1 MVSRLTVNQVFLV
14 RAQVEEQIL
23 ITMKRKDV
31 REVDTWVFSDYDHN
45 IKCEG
50 TFDEVSKFS
59 KNAPS
64 GYMMSKSLYSV
75 FVNNRI

>member
-1 MVSRLTVNQVFLV
+1 MVRVH
-14 RAQVEEQIL
+14 EGEQIL

-31 REVDTWVFSDYDHN
+31 REIDTWVFSDYDHN

-50 TFDEVSKFS
+50 TFEEVSKFS

-64 GYMMSKSLYSV
+64 GYMMSKSLYEIHSKD
-75 FVNNRI
+75 NG

>member
-1 MVSRLTVNQVFLV
+1 MVRVH
-14 RAQVEEQIL
+14 EGEQIL
-23 ITMKRKDV
+23 IIMKRKDV
-31 REVDTWVFSDYDHN
+31 REIDAWVFSDYDHN

-50 TFDEVSKFS
+50 TFEEVSKFS

-64 GYMMSKSLYSV
+64 GYMMSKSLYSI